1 MDSSSTEAQSDRGSS
16 GIAATTRRLT
26 GAAPRVSL
34 GDIVA
39 ERLREAILDDELKP
53 GEFIREG
60 EVADSM
66 AVSRGPVRDALIL
79 LEREGLVRI
88 SRNRGARVVD
98 LTVTELGEVYSLR
111 STLEELAVRLAIRRA
126 DDADIAALEEALE
139 DMRRGYKSRPTAVQ
153 AAKLDIAF
161 HDAIFRAAHHDRLM
175 ASWATIRMQA
185 RLILHRRN
193 TADAEWRGSWRG
205 SSVGG
210 HKEILDLVKQGN
222 ENAAADLLRSHIAT
236 SFGRV
241 VDSMATDPSDGAS
254 AQGEIKA
261 IADSFL
267 LS

>member
-1 MDSSSTEAQSDRGSS
+1 VNSSSTKTQADRGSS

-39 ERLREAILDDELKP
+39 ERLREAILDDEFKP
-53 GEFIREG
+53 GEFIREA

-111 STLEELAVRLAIRRA
+111 SILEELAVRLAIRRA

-139 DMRRGYKSRPTAVQ
+139 AMRQGVKSRPTAVQ
-153 AAKLDIAF
+153 AAKLDVAF

-175 ASWATIRMQA
+175 ASWENIRMQVHLVV
-185 RLILHRRN
+185 RRRN
-193 TADAEWRGSWRG
+193 TADAEWRRLWRAP
-205 SSVGG
+205 SVGG

-236 SFGRV
+236 SFERV
-241 VDSMATDPSDGAS
+241 VDSMASAPSDGAP
-254 AQGEIKA
+254 AHDEIKA